1 LSKAWSTTIT
11 TQWPSVLPKAS
22 PAAGSDK
29 NDGGCKQYHKQHQQ
43 PMRRKKQQQDG
54 KQGKKYQPKHL
65 KI

>member
-1 LSKAWSTTIT
+1 
-11 TQWPSVLPKAS
+11 LPKAS